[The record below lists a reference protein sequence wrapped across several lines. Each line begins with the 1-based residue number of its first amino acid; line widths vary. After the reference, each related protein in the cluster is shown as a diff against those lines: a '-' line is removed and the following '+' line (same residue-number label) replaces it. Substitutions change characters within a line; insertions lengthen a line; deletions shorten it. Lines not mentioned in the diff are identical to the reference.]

1 MRCLSSLDGEP
12 VYFTRPVTTRL
23 RHPGT
28 VEFSGPSS
36 VNAESINIV
45 SKSDLII
52 RLIETRVS
60 RRSGG
65 QIINR
70 LII

>member
-1 MRCLSSLDGEP
+1 
-12 VYFTRPVTTRL
+12 
-23 RHPGT
+23 
-28 VEFSGPSS
+28 
-36 VNAESINIV
+36 V
-45 SKSDLII
+45 SKNDLII

-60 RRSGG
+60 RGSGG

>member
-1 MRCLSSLDGEP
+1 VCVVAARRGSRSL
-12 VYFTRPVTTRL
+12 
-23 RHPGT
+23 HPGT
-28 VEFSGPSS
+28 VEFSGPTS

-45 SKSDLII
+45 TKNDLII
-52 RLIETRVS
+52 WLIETRIS
-60 RRSGG
+60 TRREG